1 MPESL
6 IRENLEKLE
15 AQISLACT
23 ASGRARSDI
32 SLIAVSKGHDFSSI
46 QEAHRLGL
54 LDFGENYA
62 QEFLKKLLESKALG
76 LKLRWHFIGNIQSNK
91 INTIAQ
97 ADVVESLGCLRHAEL
112 LNKEAKKTIEVFLQ
126 VNLSPSERQGFS
138 PEEILDILKNPW
150 PYPKL
155 KFSGL
160 MTILPLEPQ
169 KPSAYWFTKMAELK
183 EKVLK
188 LGHNVDLSMG
198 MSDDFAEA
206 IAHGTRF
213 IRVGTKIFGQRV
225 YRSLR

>member
-6 IRENLEKLE
+6 IRENLRQLE
-15 AQISLACT
+15 AQISLACQ

-46 QEAHRLGL
+46 KEAHELGL
-54 LDFGENYA
+54 CDFGENYA
-62 QEFLKKLLESKALG
+62 QEFLKKLEESKALG

-91 INTIAQ
+91 INIIAQ
-97 ADVVESLGCLRHAEL
+97 ADVVESLSSLKHAKL
-112 LNKEAKKTIEVFLQ
+112 LNQEAKKIIEVFLQ

-138 PEEILDILKNPW
+138 PEEILSFLAKPW
-150 PYPKL
+150 PYPQL

-160 MTILPLEPQ
+160 MTILPLEPK
-169 KPSAYWFTKMAELK
+169 KPSTYWFTKMAELK

-188 LGHNVDLSMG
+188 LGHAVDLSMG

-206 IAHGTRF
+206 IAHGARF
-213 IRVGTKIFGQRV
+213 IRVGTKIFGPRD
-225 YRSLR
+225 YRSRR